1 MSVLG
6 GKAAGMAAV
15 SGAGS
20 SLRDRFPTLEKQQ
33 ERIAQLDAQREYFI
47 RHKMRE
53 ALTDV
58 EADLAKIK
66 ALSPTPK
73 RIGATSL

>member
-15 SGAGS
+15 SGAGA
-20 SLRDRFPTLEKQQ
+20 SLRDRFPTLEKQH
-33 ERIAQLDAQREYFI
+33 ERIQQLDAQRDYFR

-53 ALTDV
+53 AMD
-58 EADLAKIK
+58 DLDAQIAEIK
-66 ALSPTPK
+66 ALSATPK
-73 RIGATSL
+73 RIRATSL